1 MAEPNETATLFTDVK
16 LPTSLTQQ
24 DMAKLNGGFELTI
37 RADAIQTEN
46 LGEGVDTAAK
56 AFAAANWGN
65 YVNTAPV
72 PVA

>member
-1 MAEPNETATLFTDVK
+1 MVI
-16 LPTSLTQQ
+16 PTHLTQEN
-24 DMAKLNGGFELTI
+24 MAKLGGGFELNI

-65 YVNTAPV
+65 YVNTEPQ
-72 PVA
+72 P